1 MMKKYKCWLALA
13 LIGVT
18 GMALVAC
25 GANTETAE
33 TPDQEAEVNPE
44 ITVTAKEL
52 IAKGMSEDGFSYEYV
67 LTLPDGTKTTNKM
80 WVKAG
85 NMRSE
90 MENPAGGEPI
100 LSIVNTQENSV
111 YVYQPEMNQAIV
123 LSMEDADVDTTSPKD
138 YLGAADPDNMMYSSK
153 EMFDGK
159 ECLVYE
165 TTYDGGKG
173 KIWIW
178 EEYGMPLRV
187 ESVSGQDKV
196 IVEFLNFEIGDVDD
210 SVFQLP
216 QGTEII
222 DMNSFM
228 Q

>member
-1 MMKKYKCWLALA
+1 MKNFKYCLT
-13 LIGVT
+13 LILISAIAVT
-18 GMALVAC
+18 LSAC
-25 GANTETAE
+25 GGNAKNAE
-33 TPDQEAEVNPE
+33 APEKKSEVKTDT
-44 ITVTAKEL
+44 TVTAQEL

-67 LTLPDGTKTTNKM
+67 LTMPNGDKTTNKM

-100 LSIVNTQENSV
+100 LSIVNTQENAV
-111 YVYQPEMNQAIV
+111 YVYQPETKQAIV
-123 LSMEDADVDTTSPKD
+123 MPMEDSDVDTTSPKD
-138 YLGAADPDNMMYSSK
+138 YLGQADPDNMIFSSK
-153 EMFDGK
+153 ETFEGK

-165 TTYDGGKG
+165 TKYEGGKG

-187 ESVSGQDKV
+187 ETENGQDK
-196 IVEFLNFEIGDVDD
+196 IVAEFLNFKIGNVDD

-216 QGTEII
+216 EGTQII
-222 DMNSFM
+222 DMGSFT